1 MAGGFRCPVCT
12 LEELRKARESTAED
26 YGECAEC
33 ERPLTAEDTEFCEA
47 CDRADYEASQAAR
60 AAKDHPN
67 HGLTFAEYRA
77 LLRRQL
83 YGPHA

>member
-1 MAGGFRCPVCT
+1 MTTPENGAPKTCRACFGVGTVAGGFRCPVCT

-60 AAKDHPN
+60 AAK
-67 HGLTFAEYRA
+67 A
-77 LLRRQL
+77 
-83 YGPHA
+83 